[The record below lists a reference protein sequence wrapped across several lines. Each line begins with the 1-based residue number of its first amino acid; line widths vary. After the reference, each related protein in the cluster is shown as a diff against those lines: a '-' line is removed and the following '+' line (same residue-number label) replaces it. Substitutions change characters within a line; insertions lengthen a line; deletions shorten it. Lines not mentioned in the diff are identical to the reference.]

1 MLLGRVLKLL
11 VRFLLVQSGSDEFVL
26 IDLGL
31 GVVLSSME
39 ALNGRIGVS
48 FLRDCWIEYCG
59 CLSMMVYFDL

>member
-39 ALNGRIGVS
+39 ALNGRIGVY

>member
-39 ALNGRIGVS
+39 ALNGRIGV
-48 FLRDCWIEYCG
+48 
-59 CLSMMVYFDL
+59 YF